1 MPQADAGAVFLQNA
15 LFFCPVLYYNKLEK
29 FRDCPGCTYYKD
41 GVILLHT
48 VLLVFDI
55 GTSGLKASL
64 VDERLNILRN
74 VTTTYPTHYLPG
86 GGVEQDAADWWMSA
100 VRAMLMLR
108 ELVPEYLKQVDAIG
122 VSGHM
127 LGLLPMDREGQA
139 LRPAIIRRDTRA
151 KAVTETLLDRYGAD
165 YFYRISG
172 NVLTPNLTLSKAVWL
187 HENEPEVYEKT
198 VRFLQCKDYLVYRLT
213 GSMDTTDF
221 SDASRAGL
229 MNLQTRDYDYDMLE
243 TLSLHAEKFPTIRPG
258 CAIAGHLTEE
268 AAYHLGLRAGIPVS
282 VGGGNGMCESVG
294 AGVVSIG
301 SYYMSLDTA
310 AWIAGQT
317 DTPFFD
323 AQRRL
328 GHICSLDGRS
338 FSVFGAMRCAGKCVN
353 WAQKIFDV
361 GSPRAFDAAASNIPA
376 GADGL
381 VFLPYLEGERSP
393 IYDEQ
398 AQGVF
403 FGMTQQHR
411 REHFLRAVLEG
422 VGCGLSQILD
432 VLRERDEISDLHI
445 IGGGA
450 KSRVWKQIIS
460 DLCSVRLHDVTTLS
474 DCAATLGAAAAAGV
488 GIGLFESL
496 SQAVSGI
503 AQASVLSPDE
513 RNYDAYRA
521 LRARYDRLY
530 PALSPVFHM

>member
-1 MPQADAGAVFLQNA
+1 
-15 LFFCPVLYYNKLEK
+15 
-29 FRDCPGCTYYKD
+29 
-41 GVILLHT
+41 
-48 VLLVFDI
+48 
-55 GTSGLKASL
+55 
-64 VDERLNILRN
+64 
-74 VTTTYPTHYLPG
+74 
-86 GGVEQDAADWWMSA
+86 
-100 VRAMLMLR
+100 
-108 ELVPEYLKQVDAIG
+108 
-122 VSGHM
+122 
-127 LGLLPMDREGQA
+127 
-139 LRPAIIRRDTRA
+139 
-151 KAVTETLLDRYGAD
+151 
-165 YFYRISG
+165 
-172 NVLTPNLTLSKAVWL
+172 
-187 HENEPEVYEKT
+187 
-198 VRFLQCKDYLVYRLT
+198 
-213 GSMDTTDF
+213 
-221 SDASRAGL
+221 
-229 MNLQTRDYDYDMLE
+229 
-243 TLSLHAEKFPTIRPG
+243 
-258 CAIAGHLTEE
+258 
-268 AAYHLGLRAGIPVS
+268 
-282 VGGGNGMCESVG
+282 
-294 AGVVSIG
+294 
-301 SYYMSLDTA
+301 MSLDTA

>member
-1 MPQADAGAVFLQNA
+1 MQ
-15 LFFCPVLYYNKLEK
+15 
-29 FRDCPGCTYYKD
+29 
-41 GVILLHT
+41 T

-64 VDERLNILRN
+64 VDEGLNILRN
-74 VTTTYPTHYLPG
+74 VTTTYPTHYLPN

-108 ELVPEYLKQVDAIG
+108 ELVPEYLKRVDAIG
-122 VSGHM
+122 ISGHM
-127 LGLLPMDREGQA
+127 LGLLPMDNDGQA
-139 LRPAIIRRDTRA
+139 LRPAMIRRDTRA
-151 KAVTETLLDRYGAD
+151 KDVARALEATYGAD

-187 HENEPEVYEKT
+187 KRTEPEVYERT
-198 VRFLQCKDYLVYRLT
+198 VKFLQCKDYLVYRLT
-213 GSMDTTDF
+213 GNMDSGDF

-229 MNLQTRDYDYDMLE
+229 MNLSTRDYDYDMLDD
-243 TLSLHAEKFPTIRPG
+243 LGLHAEKFPTIRPS
-258 CAIAGHLTEE
+258 CAIAGRLTEE

-294 AGVVSIG
+294 AGVAQDG
-301 SYYMSLDTA
+301 AYYMSLDTA
-310 AWIAGQT
+310 AWIAGQSKE
-317 DTPFFD
+317 PFFD
-323 AQRRL
+323 PQRRL
-328 GHICSLDGRS
+328 GHICTLDGRS

-353 WAQKIFDV
+353 WAQKLFEV

-381 VFLPYLEGERSP
+381 IFLPYLEGERSP
-393 IYDEQ
+393 VYDEQ

-432 VLRERDEISDLHI
+432 VLRERGEILDLRI

-450 KSRVWKQIIS
+450 KSKVWKQIIA
-460 DLCSVRLHDVTTLS
+460 DLCEVRLHDVTTLS
-474 DCAATLGAAAAAGV
+474 DSAATLGAAAAAGV
-488 GIGLFESL
+488 GIGLFDSL
-496 SQAVSGI
+496 SQAVSCI
-503 AQASVLSPDE
+503 AQASVLSPE
-513 RNYDAYRA
+513 EEMFPAYRA
-521 LRARYDRLY
+521 LRARYDCLY
-530 PALSPVFHM
+530 PALAPVFHQK

>member
-1 MPQADAGAVFLQNA
+1 MQ
-15 LFFCPVLYYNKLEK
+15 
-29 FRDCPGCTYYKD
+29 
-41 GVILLHT
+41 T

-74 VTTTYPTHYLPG
+74 VTATYPTHYLPN

-100 VRAMLMLR
+100 VRAGLMLR
-108 ELVPEYLKQVDAIG
+108 ELVPEYLKRVDAIG
-122 VSGHM
+122 ISGHM
-127 LGLLPMDREGQA
+127 LGLLPMDNDGQA
-139 LRPAIIRRDTRA
+139 LRPAMIRRDTRA
-151 KAVTETLLDRYGAD
+151 KDVARALEEQFGAD
-165 YFYRISG
+165 YFYRVSG

-187 HENEPEVYEKT
+187 KENEPEAYEKT
-198 VRFLQCKDYLVYRLT
+198 VKFLQCKDYLVYRLT
-213 GSMDTTDF
+213 GNMDSGDF

-229 MNLQTRDYDYDMLE
+229 MNLQSRDYDYDMLE
-243 TLSLHAEKFPTIRPG
+243 NLGLHADKFPTGR
-258 CAIAGHLTEE
+258 LTEE

-294 AGVVSIG
+294 AGVAQDG
-301 SYYMSLDTA
+301 AYYMSLDTA
-310 AWIAGQT
+310 AWIAGQSKE
-317 DTPFFD
+317 PFFD
-323 AQRRL
+323 PQRRL
-328 GHICSLDGRS
+328 GHICTLDGRS

-353 WAQKIFDV
+353 WAQKLFEV

-381 VFLPYLEGERSP
+381 IFLPYLEGERSP
-393 IYDEQ
+393 VYDEQ

-432 VLRERDEISDLHI
+432 VLRERGEILDLRI

-450 KSRVWKQIIS
+450 KSKVWKQIIA
-460 DLCSVRLHDVTTLS
+460 DLCEVRLHDVTTLS
-474 DCAATLGAAAAAGV
+474 DSAATLGAAAAAGV
-488 GIGLFESL
+488 GIGLFDSL
-496 SQAVSGI
+496 SQAVSCI
-503 AQASVLSPDE
+503 AQASVLSPE
-513 RNYDAYRA
+513 EETYPAYRA
-521 LRARYDRLY
+521 LRARYDCLY
-530 PALSPVFHM
+530 PALAPVFHQK

>member
-1 MPQADAGAVFLQNA
+1 MQ
-15 LFFCPVLYYNKLEK
+15 
-29 FRDCPGCTYYKD
+29 
-41 GVILLHT
+41 T

-74 VTTTYPTHYLPG
+74 VTTTYPTHHRPN

-108 ELVPEYLKQVDAIG
+108 ELVPEYLKRVDAIG
-122 VSGHM
+122 ISGHM
-127 LGLLPMDREGQA
+127 LGLLPMDSDGQA

-151 KAVTETLLDRYGAD
+151 KDVAKALEDTYGAD

-187 HENEPEVYEKT
+187 KRTEPEVYERT
-198 VRFLQCKDYLVYRLT
+198 VKFLQCKDYLVYRLT
-213 GSMDTTDF
+213 GNMDSGDF

-229 MNLQTRDYDYDMLE
+229 MNLSTRDYDYDMLDD
-243 TLSLHAEKFPTIRPG
+243 LGLHAEKFPTLRPS
-258 CAIAGHLTEE
+258 CAIAGRLTEE

-294 AGVVSIG
+294 AGVAQDG
-301 SYYMSLDTA
+301 AYYMSLDTA
-310 AWIAGQT
+310 AWIAGQSKE
-317 DTPFFD
+317 PFFD
-323 AQRRL
+323 PQWRL
-328 GHICSLDGRS
+328 GHICTLDGRS

-353 WAQKIFDV
+353 WAQKLFEV

-381 VFLPYLEGERSP
+381 IFLPYLEGERSP
-393 IYDEQ
+393 VYDEQ

-432 VLRERDEISDLHI
+432 VLRERGEILDLRI

-450 KSRVWKQIIS
+450 KSKVWKQIIA
-460 DLCSVRLHDVTTLS
+460 DLCEVRLHDVTTLS
-474 DCAATLGAAAAAGV
+474 DSAATLGAAAAAGV
-488 GIGLFESL
+488 GIGLFDSL
-496 SQAVSGI
+496 SQAVSCI
-503 AQASVLSPDE
+503 AQASVLSPE
-513 RNYDAYRA
+513 EETYPAYRA
-521 LRARYDRLY
+521 LRARYDCLY
-530 PALSPVFHM
+530 PALAPVFHQK

>member
-1 MPQADAGAVFLQNA
+1 M
-15 LFFCPVLYYNKLEK
+15 
-29 FRDCPGCTYYKD
+29 
-41 GVILLHT
+41 HT

-74 VTTTYPTHYLPG
+74 VTTTYPTHRLPDG
-86 GGVEQDAADWWMSA
+86 GAEQDAADWWMSA
-100 VRAMLMLR
+100 VRAGLMLR

-122 VSGHM
+122 VCGHM
-127 LGLLPMDREGQA
+127 LGLVPMDGEGQA
-139 LRPAIIRRDTRA
+139 LRPAMLRSDSRAGSVTGTIREA
-151 KAVTETLLDRYGAD
+151 CGAD
-165 YFYRISG
+165 EFYRITG

-187 HENEPEVYEKT
+187 RKNEPGVYEKA
-198 VRFLQCKDYLVYRLT
+198 VKFLQCKDYLVYRLT
-213 GSMDTTDF
+213 GNMDSTDF

-229 MNLQTRDYDYDMLE
+229 MDLQTRDYDYDMLR
-243 TLSLHAEKFPTIRPG
+243 TLGLHADKFPTLRPS
-258 CAIAGHLTEE
+258 CAIAGRLTEE

-294 AGVVSIG
+294 AGVAEDG
-301 SYYMSLDTA
+301 AYYMSLDTA
-310 AWIAGQT
+310 AWIAGQSK
-317 DTPFFD
+317 TPFLD
-323 AQRRL
+323 PQRRL
-328 GHICSLDGRS
+328 GHICTLDGRS

-353 WAQKIFDV
+353 WAQKLFEV

-381 VFLPYLEGERSP
+381 IFLPYLEGERSP
-393 IYDEQ
+393 VYDEQ

-422 VGCGLSQILD
+422 VGCSLSQILD
-432 VLRERDEISDLHI
+432 VLRERGEISDLRI

-450 KSRVWKQIIS
+450 KSKVWKQIIA
-460 DLCSVRLHDVTTLS
+460 DLCEVRLHDVTTFS
-474 DCAATLGAAAAAGV
+474 DSAATLGAAAAAGV
-488 GIGLFESL
+488 GIGLYESL

-503 AQASVLSPDE
+503 AQASVLAPQE
-513 RNYDAYRA
+513 ETFPAYRA
-521 LRARYDRLY
+521 LRARYDLLY
-530 PALSPVFHM
+530 PALAPVFHQK

>member
-1 MPQADAGAVFLQNA
+1 
-15 LFFCPVLYYNKLEK
+15 
-29 FRDCPGCTYYKD
+29 
-41 GVILLHT
+41 
-48 VLLVFDI
+48 
-55 GTSGLKASL
+55 
-64 VDERLNILRN
+64 
-74 VTTTYPTHYLPG
+74 
-86 GGVEQDAADWWMSA
+86 
-100 VRAMLMLR
+100 
-108 ELVPEYLKQVDAIG
+108 
-122 VSGHM
+122 
-127 LGLLPMDREGQA
+127 
-139 LRPAIIRRDTRA
+139 
-151 KAVTETLLDRYGAD
+151 
-165 YFYRISG
+165 
-172 NVLTPNLTLSKAVWL
+172 
-187 HENEPEVYEKT
+187 
-198 VRFLQCKDYLVYRLT
+198 
-213 GSMDTTDF
+213 
-221 SDASRAGL
+221 
-229 MNLQTRDYDYDMLE
+229 
-243 TLSLHAEKFPTIRPG
+243 
-258 CAIAGHLTEE
+258 
-268 AAYHLGLRAGIPVS
+268 
-282 VGGGNGMCESVG
+282 MCESVG

-403 FGMTQQHR
+403 FGMTQEHR

-445 IGGGA
+445 IGGRRKIQSLEA
-450 KSRVWKQIIS
+450 NHFRPLQRPSARCYNP
-460 DLCSVRLHDVTTLS
+460 LRLR
-474 DCAATLGAAAAAGV
+474 
-488 GIGLFESL
+488 
-496 SQAVSGI
+496 
-503 AQASVLSPDE
+503 
-513 RNYDAYRA
+513 RN
-521 LRARYDRLY
+521 ARCGSCRRRRHRT
-530 PALSPVFHM
+530 V